1 MQPRLIAIPPVKEDE
16 DSFNQRLDLAD
27 RSTAGDGSADAASA
41 PTPLL
46 APGPFRFCR
55 ALWRFSRPHTIIGS
69 ALCIPSLTAF
79 AAPTAASLASG
90 TMWAGAAY
98 AVLPALLM
106 NVYIVGLNQ
115 LFDIDIDRVNKPT
128 LPLASGDL
136 SARGGVAICVLS
148 LLASLLMG
156 FAHPLYSTLALK
168 ATLVGSALL
177 GTAYSLPP
185 LRLKRFPLLAATC
198 IMSVRGGLINWGFVA
213 HAATLLLATGSATVA
228 SGAVGLAA
236 LRSFAPVAFFTV
248 FGTVIALVKDVPDVK
263 GDAKFGIRS
272 FSVRTSPSAVLKVAT
287 SLLCLTYAAASAL
300 LGYSAARAA
309 ADAALFAALRRGALA
324 AGGLL
329 TAVGI
334 HRRAAAV
341 APDDSAAVYAL
352 YMKMWRDF
360 YLAYA
365 FLPFCR

>member
-1 MQPRLIAIPPVKEDE
+1 MATRGGRRRRGVAHEGSVLVGLRNMTPAWLSLYTVGAMTAARGALQPQLIPHALLRHRATMQPRLIAIPPVKEDE

-27 RSTAGDGSADAASA
+27 RSPAGDGSADAASA

-136 SARGGVAICVLS
+136 SARSGVAICVLS

-198 IMSVRGGLINWGFVA
+198 IMSVRGA
-213 HAATLLLATGSATVA
+213 
-228 SGAVGLAA
+228 
-236 LRSFAPVAFFTV
+236 
-248 FGTVIALVKDVPDVK
+248 
-263 GDAKFGIRS
+263 
-272 FSVRTSPSAVLKVAT
+272 
-287 SLLCLTYAAASAL
+287 
-300 LGYSAARAA
+300 
-309 ADAALFAALRRGALA
+309 
-324 AGGLL
+324 
-329 TAVGI
+329 
-334 HRRAAAV
+334 
-341 APDDSAAVYAL
+341 
-352 YMKMWRDF
+352 
-360 YLAYA
+360 
-365 FLPFCR
+365 